1 MKTKDIA
8 GRTRTTLGLVS
19 ASLALLLA
27 SACGGGGSGL
37 PGQAGAAAPTQTDSG
52 GAITVWVDP
61 PRVPAADAFKKA
73 HPDIPITVNQ
83 IDGTV
88 GSKALSQQFAQFN
101 QAKQGWPD
109 AIFFPSNDDIAWAAG
124 AQINYAADL
133 TTQVPDLI
141 KGYDPAVLA
150 PCNIDGKIRCLR
162 NDAAPDVFWYNK
174 KFFDANGY
182 TPPKTWEE
190 YGTLAVKIA
199 AEHPGKVSGFL
210 GDAYAPDRYLWASG
224 CPTNQRLT
232 ETSVLINLD
241 DAKCQR
247 AKKLVSQLVD
257 GKAAS
262 NLGIF
267 DADAAKTG
275 QDLVM
280 SPGALWWGDYLFHQT
295 WKIAPGTMTA
305 SAPLTW
311 QGDTKPSTGN
321 EGGGLWGVSSHIT
334 GKELE
339 NTLTFAK
346 FVASDPR
353 WQVELST
360 GLPAYGPVQDQW
372 IAKQKSSK
380 YFADEDATFAAF
392 KQAATYVPGDHAY
405 TLYNTGGIWTET
417 VAKDLVAG
425 KTFDDAWTT
434 FGSELNNQA
443 KSQGYEVKTTP

>member
-8 GRTRTTLGLVS
+8 ARPRTTLGLVG

-27 SACGGGGSGL
+27 SACGGGGGL
-37 PGQAGAAAPTQTDSG
+37 PGQAGASAPAQTDSG

-61 PRVPAADAFKKA
+61 PRVPAAEAFKKA
-73 HPDIPITVNQ
+73 YPDIQTTINQ

-109 AIFFPSNDDIAWAAG
+109 AIFFPSNDDIAWASG

-162 NDAAPDVFWYNK
+162 NDAAPDVFWYDK
-174 KFFDANGY
+174 KFFDANDY

-199 AEHPGKVSGFL
+199 SEHPGKVSAFL

-224 CPTNQRLT
+224 CPTNQRLS

-241 DAKCQR
+241 DPKCQR
-247 AKKLVSQLVD
+247 AKKLVGEMVT

-275 QDLVM
+275 KDLVM
-280 SPGALWWGDYLFHQT
+280 SPGALWWGDYLFRQT

-305 SAPLTW
+305 TTPLTW
-311 QGDTKPSTGN
+311 DGESQPSTGN

-334 GKELE
+334 GKQLE

-346 FVASDPR
+346 FVVSDPR
-353 WQVELST
+353 WQVELTT
-360 GLPAYGPVQDQW
+360 GLPAYGPVQDDW
-372 IAKQKSSK
+372 IAKQKATK
-380 YFADEDATFAAF
+380 YFADDDATFAAF
-392 KQAATYVPGDHAY
+392 KEAATYVPGDHAY

-417 VAKDLVAG
+417 VTKDLVAG
-425 KTFDDAWTT
+425 KSFDDAWSS